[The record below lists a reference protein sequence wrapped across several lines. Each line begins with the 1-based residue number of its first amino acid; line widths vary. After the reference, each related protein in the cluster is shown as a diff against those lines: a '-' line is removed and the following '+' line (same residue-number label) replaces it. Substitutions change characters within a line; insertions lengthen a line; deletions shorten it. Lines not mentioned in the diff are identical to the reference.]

1 MDEFGLR
8 LKMLI
13 DILDKKWR
21 LLSRVTNIVENQ
33 GTILKSAD
41 KTKET
46 LEIFRV
52 LTEEKQKVIDE
63 IFALDSAFNTTYDKI
78 KHNFDNKVV
87 TNAYRQ
93 EISQMQGYIKDI
105 LIHSENITI
114 IEKSNDQYILE
125 DRFKQT
131 TPVTPKTVG
140 QTNLFQNGISNGI
153 AQNGVANVIP
163 QNGIGQVNMPQNAQF
178 TGSRAKSMIE
188 KYKKNIIR

>member
-52 LTEEKQKVIDE
+52 LTDEKQKVIDE

-105 LIHSENITI
+105 LINSENITI
-114 IEKSNDQYILE
+114 LEKSNEQYILE

-131 TPVTPKTVG
+131 TPVSPTTLVQNG
-140 QTNLFQNGISNGI
+140 VVQNGVMQNGI
-153 AQNGVANVIP
+153 V
-163 QNGIGQVNMPQNAQF
+163 QNAQF

-188 KYKKNIIR
+188 KYKKNVLK